1 MQVLKQ
7 FIKEKF
13 GSWLYHGKKSPA
25 RKKEL
30 EEWVN
35 QFEKR
40 SIAQLSDVSF
50 NVFTY
55 HGEDGILLYLINRLE
70 DIPKTFIDI
79 GSGDCIKSN
88 CANLI
93 THFGWEGVFVDKNNR
108 QLTIGKNFYKDKQK
122 QGVSIRFIEAEVTTG
137 NVNEVVSEEG
147 WEKKIGLLSIDI
159 DGNDYWI
166 WKAIESVQ
174 PEIVLIEAKVE
185 FGYKSIAVPYSSS
198 NHHTVDKMYNG
209 ASVEAIRKLG
219 LSKGYKL
226 VGANKQGYN
235 LFFVKLE
242 TAFPEVSAESILSDP
257 ETIASFY
264 GDSFFESHKFE
275 VI

>member
-7 FIKEKF
+7 FIKKSF
-13 GSWLYHGKKSPA
+13 GSWLYRSKKNPA
-25 RKKEL
+25 RKREL
-30 EEWVN
+30 EDWMK
-35 QFEKR
+35 QFDNLSLVR
-40 SIAQLSDVSF
+40 LSDVSF
-50 NVFTY
+50 DVFTY
-55 HGEDGILLYLINRLE
+55 HGEDGILLYLINRLK

-93 THFGWEGVFVDKNNR
+93 THFGWEGVFIDKNSR
-108 QLTIGKNFYKDKQK
+108 QLTIGKKFYKDKQK
-122 QGVSIRFIEAEVTTG
+122 QGMSISFMKAEVTPG
-137 NVNEVVSEEG
+137 NVNELVSLKG
-147 WEKKIGLLSIDI
+147 WENKIGLLSIDI

-185 FGYKSIAVPYSSS
+185 FGFKSIAVPYSSS

-275 VI
+275 LI

>member
-7 FIKEKF
+7 FIKENF
-13 GSWLYHGKKSPA
+13 GSWLYQGKKSPA

-30 EEWVN
+30 EEWVK
-35 QFEKR
+35 QFENR
-40 SIAQLSDVSF
+40 SVAQLSDVSF

-55 HGEDGILLYLINRLE
+55 HGEDGILLYLITKLKN
-70 DIPKTFIDI
+70 IPKTFVDI

-93 THFGWEGVFVDKNNR
+93 THFGWEGVFIDNNSR
-108 QLTIGKNFYKDKQK
+108 QLAIGKKFYKDKQK
-122 QGVSIRFIEAEVTTG
+122 QGVSISFIEAEVTPG
-137 NVNEVVSEEG
+137 NVNELVPLKG

-185 FGYKSIAVPYSSS
+185 FGFKSIAVPYSSN
-198 NHHTVDKMYNG
+198 NHHAVDKKYNG

-235 LFFVKLE
+235 LFFVKHE
-242 TAFPEVSAESILSDP
+242 TGFPEVNTESILGDP